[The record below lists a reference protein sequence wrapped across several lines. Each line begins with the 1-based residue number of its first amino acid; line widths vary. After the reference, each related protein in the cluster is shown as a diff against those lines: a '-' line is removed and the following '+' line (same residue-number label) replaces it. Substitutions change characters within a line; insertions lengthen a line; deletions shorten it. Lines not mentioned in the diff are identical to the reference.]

1 MNRKTA
7 EQVLEEIKARYA
19 DYLPYS
25 QPNLRDNTH
34 EELSEGSWSID
45 WEDGPDEWCLG
56 YRTEVPG
63 VFVEPIFSFVL
74 GVYDR

>member
-7 EQVLEEIKARYA
+7 EAVLAEIKTRFAGEDFTYG
-19 DYLPYS
+19 
-25 QPNLRDNTH
+25 PNLRDCDH

-45 WEDGPDEWCLG
+45 WEDGPYEWAYG
-56 YRTEVPG
+56 YETAVPG

-74 GVYDR
+74 GVFDA